1 MSASVKKMRTLF
13 FIYKS
18 QREKVKRS
26 SRAPVL
32 DRKEIPDGIP
42 WKGIFLFIFRK
53 IDLMQILTILALFAI
68 GLAFIYGTG
77 QQAGATSS
85 ILWQKQLQYFILG
98 SIVWLFLS
106 FTDYRYMGFLSILAY
121 PLAIF
126 LLVYVLFNGTRY
138 YGATRWISIGGYS
151 LQPSELA
158 KVAVILTISR
168 FLSLKKVNI
177 NHPLWM
183 LAAIVLVGLPFF
195 LIYKEPDLG
204 TALVMLAA
212 VAAIIFAARLKWRYI
227 LFLVILIPVI
237 ALGGYFSMK
246 EYQRDRVKVFLNP
259 ELDTKNRGWSQLQA
273 ELAVGQGGLTGKGFM
288 QGTHNAL
295 GYLPQ
300 TVSNSDFIFP
310 VIAEEKGLLGSYILV
325 GLYML
330 LLFTILRTALVVE
343 DDFGRYICIGAAVTF
358 FMHSAVNIGMCIRL
372 APVTGLPLPLV
383 SYGGTFLLATMCYLG
398 LVHSVYIHSSKKSI
412 FDL

>member
-1 MSASVKKMRTLF
+1 MKRASRT
-13 FIYKS
+13 
-18 QREKVKRS
+18 
-26 SRAPVL
+26 PVL
-32 DRKEIPDGIP
+32 DKKEVPEGIP
-42 WKGIFLFIFRK
+42 WKRIFLFFFTK
-53 IDLMQILTILALFAI
+53 IDLLQILVVLSLFAV

-77 QQAGATSS
+77 QQAGASTS
-85 ILWQKQLQYFILG
+85 ILWQKQLQYFIIG
-98 SIVWLFLS
+98 SFVWVLLS
-106 FTDYRYMGFLSILAY
+106 FLDYRYMGFAAFLAY
-121 PLAIF
+121 PVSII
-126 LLVYVLFNGTRY
+126 LLVYVLFYGTKY

-158 KVAVILTISR
+158 KVAVVLFISR
-168 FLSLKKVNI
+168 FLSLKKANI

-183 LAAIVLVGLPFF
+183 LGTIALTGLPFF

-212 VAAIIFAARLKWRYI
+212 VAAIVFSAKLKWRYI
-227 LFLVILIPVI
+227 LFLAILIPVV
-237 ALGGYFSMK
+237 ATAGYFSMK

-310 VIAEEKGLLGSYILV
+310 VIAEEKGLLGSCILV

-343 DDFGRYICIGAAVTF
+343 DDFGRYICIGSAVTI

-398 LVHSVYIHSSKKSI
+398 LVHSVYIHSSKISI